1 MSAARGVRRQA
12 RAFCKMTARCP
23 FIRCNVISSC
33 RSNAVA
39 RRVLR
44 SSCSRMRI
52 CVFWRL
58 NALAHLNDEPVGLGK
73 FSISIADPGEAT
85 ASPVG
90 DVAAE
95 AINQQLIVGL

>member
-1 MSAARGVRRQA
+1 
-12 RAFCKMTARCP
+12 
-23 FIRCNVISSC
+23 
-33 RSNAVA
+33 
-39 RRVLR
+39 
-44 SSCSRMRI
+44 MRI
-52 CVFWRL
+52 CAFWRL

-85 ASPVG
+85 APPVG

>member
-1 MSAARGVRRQA
+1 
-12 RAFCKMTARCP
+12 
-23 FIRCNVISSC
+23 
-33 RSNAVA
+33 
-39 RRVLR
+39 
-44 SSCSRMRI
+44 MRI